1 MGKIASRL
9 KATIAELAAEE
20 KQAAIRHG
28 ELYDAAHKFIAAV
41 DDVIDDPIQPKALA
55 PSRSGRFRF
64 RRARGR
70 MTKAWLAEF
79 WKLNKHRLTTEQ
91 RKGVTAAKDLGIQG
105 FMAWLNERGLDA
117 AAAFEQAQ
125 CFPSPYQLL
134 AYWRGNGSPLL
145 SDS

>member
-55 PSRSGRFRF
+55 PAELDIPFPPS
-64 RRARGR
+64 RGR

-79 WKLNKHRLTTEQ
+79 WKLNKQRLTTEQ

>member
-41 DDVIDDPIQPKALA
+41 DDVIDDPIQPKALPPA
-55 PSRSGRFRF
+55 DLAIPFPP
-64 RRARGR
+64 ARGR

-134 AYWRGNGSPLL
+134 AYWRANGSPLL